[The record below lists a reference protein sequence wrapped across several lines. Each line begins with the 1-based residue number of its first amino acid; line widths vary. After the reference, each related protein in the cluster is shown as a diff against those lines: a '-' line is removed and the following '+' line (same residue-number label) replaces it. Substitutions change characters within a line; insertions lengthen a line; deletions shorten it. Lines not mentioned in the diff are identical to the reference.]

1 MGATKSELFT
11 ASQNELAAI
20 ARALAHPARIAI
32 VQHLLRVNAC
42 ITGDMVEQ
50 LPLAQATISQHL
62 RELKDAGIIQ
72 GTIEGAKVNYCI
84 NGARWREIQTLL
96 NGLFDTYLQDQNC
109 C

>member
-11 ASQNELAAI
+11 ASQNELAAA

-62 RELKDAGIIQ
+62 RELKSAGIVQ

-96 NGLFDTYLQDQNC
+96 NGLFDTYVQDQTC